1 MVVIR
6 GCLLQE
12 AGAVSHFMLVQ
23 GEMHDTVAELKEFF
37 TRNAVALVLMNGI
50 LNRLP
55 GETVFQFKHGDRGPL
70 MKRAMSRASCVSS
83 RL

>member
-1 MVVIR
+1 MVAIR

-12 AGAVSHFMLVQ
+12 VDAESHFMLVQ

-37 TRNAVALVLMNGI
+37 TRIAVTLVLLNGI

-55 GETVFQFKHGDRGPL
+55 GETVF
-70 MKRAMSRASCVSS
+70 
-83 RL
+83 